1 MSAPIRAE
9 HREAARE
16 WLQRHLSAYPIG
28 TQGELLR
35 AGKKARE
42 NLEQLFADA
51 EAAGFARGTEK
62 AASVCLGYRNA
73 LEDAEQHLASIAAAM
88 CAARIRAAAA
98 EADPI
103 KSWDGNV

>member
-1 MSAPIRAE
+1 VSAPIRAE

-51 EAAGFARGTEK
+51 EAAGFARGIQQAVILAEAHECGGDDDIICQHQNCGMCI
-62 AASVCLGYRNA
+62 AAS
-73 LEDAEQHLASIAAAM
+73 
-88 CAARIRAAAA
+88 IRAAAA
-98 EADPI
+98 EA
-103 KSWDGNV
+103 GNGS

>member
-62 AASVCLGYRNA
+62 AA
-73 LEDAEQHLASIAAAM
+73 EIADERGSCSGR
-88 CAARIRAAAA
+88 CADRIRAAAA
-98 EADPI
+98 EA
-103 KSWDGNV
+103 GNGS